1 MQSRISQ
8 RVRALSESET
18 LKMARLARDLQD
30 RGFDV
35 INLSLGEPDFDTPVF
50 IKEAAKVALDEGY
63 TKYSPV
69 PGLPELRMAIVDKF
83 QRDNQ
88 LTFEMD
94 QIVVSNGA
102 KQSINNLCYA
112 LLDPGDEVVV
122 FTPYWVSYIDIIK
135 LAGGQ
140 PIELQADIKQD
151 YKPTAAQLREVLK
164 QETKFVL
171 FSSPCNPTGSVYTRE
186 ELASFVEVL
195 KDYPDVYI
203 VSDEIYEYI
212 NFSDAHAS
220 IAQFEAV
227 QDRVIVVNG
236 FSKGFA
242 MTGWRLGY
250 MAAPLEI
257 AKACAKIQS
266 QCTSGANTF
275 GQKAAVTAIQSDLSA
290 PKQMEA
296 VYLNRRNLMYEA
308 LNSIDGFQA
317 NMPKGAF
324 YFFPDVSALFGKSD
338 GDTEIND
345 ASDICTY
352 LLEKAFVSTVN
363 GNAFGAPNCIRLSYV
378 DNEENLMEAI
388 QRIKLAV
395 SKLS

>member
-1 MQSRISQ
+1 MNSRISQ
-8 RVRALSESET
+8 RVLKLAESET

-30 RGFDV
+30 RGYDV
-35 INLSLGEPDFDTPVF
+35 INLSLGEPDFDTPEF

-69 PGLPELRMAIVDKF
+69 PGLAELRLAIVDKF
-83 QRDNQ
+83 QRDNS
-88 LTFEMD
+88 LNFNME

-135 LAGGQ
+135 LAGAKPKVLSAG
-140 PIELQADIKQD
+140 IDQD
-151 YKPTAAQLREVLK
+151 YKPSAAQLRQVMT
-164 QETKFVL
+164 QGTKFVL
-171 FSSPCNPTGSVYTRE
+171 FSSPCNPTGSVFTRA
-186 ELASFVEVL
+186 ELASYVEVL
-195 KDYPDVYI
+195 KDFPDCYI

-212 NFSDAHAS
+212 NFTDKHIS
-220 IAQFEAV
+220 IGQFEEV
-227 QDRVIVVNG
+227 QDRVIIVNG

-250 MAAPLEI
+250 MAAPQAI
-257 AKACAKIQS
+257 AQACTKIQS

-275 GQKAAVTAIQSDLSA
+275 GQRAAIAAILSDLSA
-290 PKQMEA
+290 AQEMKD
-296 VYLNRRNLMYEA
+296 VYLKRRNMMHDA
-308 LNSIDGFQA
+308 LNSIEGFHA

-338 GDTEIND
+338 GDKIIND
-345 ASDICTY
+345 ASDLCTY

-388 QRIKLAV
+388 ERIKLAV